1 MSTGDTIQ
9 QFFPTDNEP
18 PVSINGI
25 GFATLD
31 TRNSV
36 EPVNCL
42 NFPISVQTDA
52 RFTGLLPRYYAG
64 GAFSVQYAW
73 SAASVGTGAV
83 VWGVAAMQMGP
94 NFNVSATPFTY
105 STTVLATVS
114 ASTAGLF
121 VYSTIALS
129 VPAFVSGNMFSFQ
142 ITRIGAAAS
151 GDTMAGAAQLY
162 SVEIK
167 ES

>member
-1 MSTGDTIQ
+1 MSSGDTLQ
-9 QFFPTDNEP
+9 QFFPADNEP
-18 PVSINGI
+18 PVSINGL

-36 EPVNCL
+36 EPINCL
-42 NFPISVQTDA
+42 NFPVSIQTGSQY
-52 RFTGLLPRYYAG
+52 TGLLPRYYAG
-64 GAFSVQYAW
+64 GAFTVQYVW

-83 VWGVAAMQMGP
+83 VWAAAAVQMAS

-105 STTVLATVS
+105 STTILATVS
-114 ASTAGLF
+114 ASTPGLL

-129 VPAFVSGNMFSFQ
+129 VPAFVSGNMFRLSFD
-142 ITRIGAAAS
+142 RVGS
-151 GDTMAGAAQLY
+151 GTGDNMAGAAQLY
-162 SVEIK
+162 SIEIK